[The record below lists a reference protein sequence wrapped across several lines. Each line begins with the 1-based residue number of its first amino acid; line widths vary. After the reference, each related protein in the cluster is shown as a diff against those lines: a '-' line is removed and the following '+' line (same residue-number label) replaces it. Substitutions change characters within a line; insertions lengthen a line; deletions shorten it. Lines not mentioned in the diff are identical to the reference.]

1 MSEKDF
7 KFIAIRPLKECSPK
21 YSKILKPG
29 YFYQFYSEFDFSK
42 YDENGTIGYKK
53 SVPDIYKLKQG
64 NGPAINISAI
74 VGKNGSG
81 KSSIFELFY
90 QFCFFIS
97 MKLKLIDTKHFKTNE
112 KNYIRL
118 DYQNAISLED
128 TFRVE
133 IFLKKDNEI
142 IRVAIN
148 DPKEDSPRSKKRE
161 HIFWEEFTL
170 SSINTYKKELKNT
183 SLKFLKE
190 KEDLTNF
197 FYTIAVNYSLYGL
210 NEREDK
216 SWLKPL
222 FHKNDG
228 YQTPMVLNPY
238 RKEGLIDINNESDLA
253 KYRLLANALYKF
265 CQGAHD
271 KSTSRLTEKLSIRKV
286 LIKINTKKIDVIA
299 KHFYKK
305 TGYPTTEEYSH
316 NGLSVLYYAQK
327 YNEYKLDQIL
337 KKYSK
342 IVSPD
347 IKSYSSEELPKSHIF
362 FKLKQVRNFIKNNF
376 TENYDL
382 NEKIKSL
389 RSAPF
394 NSKQEFSFSIPEI
407 SEWLQMSSKDSL
419 IDIYCKLPPA
429 IFEFDFELATEEKT
443 SPSIKFSSLS
453 SGENHMIFAL
463 QSVMYHV
470 INILSAHNG
479 VQASEPIFKTSANRL
494 EPIDG
499 SEEPAETRIVYQYV
513 NIMLD
518 EIELYFHPEYQRR
531 FIKEFLD
538 ALNEVDYGKHIKGI
552 NILINTHSP
561 FILSDIPKQNCLFL
575 EYRDGYGIPTD
586 ITEMHTF
593 GANVYD
599 MLHNSF
605 FMKSSMGAFAEEKI
619 NHIINLLSSH
629 EKNSRMIAYLN
640 EDIEHVQSLLREKG
654 NEEYEKEK
662 QNDLK
667 RMQTE
672 LNKRKAALEENKKE
686 IRDNKED
693 LLQTIDLIDEDLLKR
708 KLNEVMEQ
716 VKSNVLA

>member
-7 KFIAIRPLKECSPK
+7 KFIAIRPLKQCSPK

-53 SVPDIYKLKQG
+53 SVPDIYKLKQE
-64 NGPAINISAI
+64 NGPAITISAI
-74 VGKNGSG
+74 VGINGSG
-81 KSSIFELFY
+81 KSTIFELFY
-90 QFCFFIS
+90 QFCFFVS
-97 MKLKLIDTKHFKTNE
+97 MKLNMIDLSNFE
-112 KNYIRL
+112 ERERQYINH
-118 DYQNAISLED
+118 DYQSMINRISAY
-128 TFRVE
+128 RVE
-133 IFLKKDNEI
+133 LFLKKENNLFRI
-142 IRVAIN
+142 VVN
-148 DPKEDSPRSKKRE
+148 DPIKDVFQSTAIENVHWEQLKQISDNTYQRNQEFNPLEPLYPRSV
-161 HIFWEEFTL
+161 L
-170 SSINTYKKELKNT
+170 A
-183 SLKFLKE
+183 
-190 KEDLTNF
+190 NF

-210 NEREDK
+210 NEGEGK

-238 RKEGLIDINNESDLA
+238 RKEGIIDINRESDLA
-253 KYRLLANALYKF
+253 KYRLLANALYRF
-265 CQGAHD
+265 CQGTHD
-271 KSTSRLTEKLSIRKV
+271 KSTCRLTEKISIREV
-286 LIKINTKKIDVIA
+286 LIKINTKKIDIIA
-299 KHFYKK
+299 KHFYEK
-305 TGYPTTEEYSH
+305 TGCPTTEEYFH
-316 NGLSVLYYAQK
+316 NGLSVLDYAQK
-327 YNEYKLDQIL
+327 YDEYKLDQIL
-337 KKYSK
+337 KKYPK
-342 IVSPD
+342 IVNSD
-347 IKSYSSEELPKSHIF
+347 VRFYNSEELPKSHIF
-362 FKLKQVRNFIKNNF
+362 FKIKQVQNFIKNNF
-376 TENYDL
+376 TKNIDL
-382 NEKIKSL
+382 YKKINSL
-389 RSAPF
+389 RDEHL
-394 NSKQEFSFSIPEI
+394 NSKQEFSFSLPEI
-407 SEWLQMSSKDSL
+407 VQWLQISSKDSL

-429 IFEFDFELATEEKT
+429 IFEFDFELTTEEKT

-453 SGENHMIFAL
+453 SGESHMIFAL

-479 VQASEPIFKTSANRL
+479 VQASEPIFKTSANGL

-538 ALNEVDYGKHIKGI
+538 ALNEVDYDKHIKGI

-605 FMKSSMGAFAEEKI
+605 FMKNSMGAFAEEKI
-619 NHIINLLSSH
+619 NHIINLLSTH
-629 EKNSRMIAYLN
+629 EKNSRMIAYLK
-640 EDIEHVQSLLREKG
+640 EDIEHIQSLLREKG
-654 NEEYEKEK
+654 NEEYEKE
-662 QNDLK
+662 QRNDLK

-672 LNKRKAALEENKKE
+672 LNERKAALEENKKE

>member
-1 MSEKDF
+1 MYEKDF
-7 KFIAIRPLKECSPK
+7 KFIAIRPLKECSLK

-81 KSSIFELFY
+81 KSTIFELFY
-90 QFCFFIS
+90 QFCFFVS
-97 MKLKLIDTKHFKTNE
+97 MKLNMINLSNFE
-112 KNYIRL
+112 ECERQYIND
-118 DYQNAISLED
+118 DYQSMIKRVSAY
-128 TFRVE
+128 RVE
-133 IFLKKDNEI
+133 LFLKKENNLFRI
-142 IRVAIN
+142 VVN
-148 DPKEDSPRSKKRE
+148 DPIKDISQSPA
-161 HIFWEEFTL
+161 IGNVYWEQL
-170 SSINTYKKELKNT
+170 KQISDNTYQRNQESN
-183 SLKFLKE
+183 SLEPLYSRSV
-190 KEDLTNF
+190 LANF

-216 SWLKPL
+216 SWIKPL

-238 RKEGLIDINNESDLA
+238 RKEGVIDINKESDLA
-253 KYRLLANALYKF
+253 KYRLLANALYKY
-265 CQGAHD
+265 CQGTHN
-271 KSTSRLTEKLSIRKV
+271 KSTCRLTEKLSIREV

-299 KHFYKK
+299 KHFDEK
-305 TGYPTTEEYSH
+305 TGCPTIEEYSH
-316 NGLSVLYYAQK
+316 NGLSVLDYARK
-327 YNEYKLDQIL
+327 YDKYKLDQIL
-337 KKYSK
+337 KKYSE
-342 IVSPD
+342 IVNPD
-347 IKSYSSEELPKSHIF
+347 VKYYSSEELPKSHIF
-362 FKLKQVRNFIKNNF
+362 FKLKQVRNFMKNNF
-376 TENYDL
+376 TKNHDL

-389 RSAPF
+389 RGAPF

-429 IFEFDFELATEEKT
+429 IFEFDFVLTTEEKT

-479 VQASEPIFKTSANRL
+479 VQASEPIFETGANGL
-494 EPIDG
+494 ESIDG

-538 ALNEVDYGKHIKGI
+538 ALNDVDYGQHIKGI

-619 NHIINLLSSH
+619 NYIINLLSSH
-629 EKNSRMIAYLN
+629 EKESRMIAYLK
-640 EDIEHVQSLLREKG
+640 EDIEHVLSPWSEEC
-654 NEEYEKEK
+654 NEECEK
-662 QNDLK
+662 QRNDLK
-667 RMQTE
+667 QMQTE
-672 LNKRKAALEENKKE
+672 LDKHKTNLEKVKKK
-686 IRDNKED
+686 ISDNKED
-693 LLQTIDLIDEDLLKR
+693 LLQTIDLIDEELLKR